1 MSHGSGDRT
10 EQSHLGQGVEKEHGD
25 QLAAAGVGGGERGH
39 QEGAGVGVQR
49 QQTGHRHR
57 VEGGH
62 ARVGRPHLDT
72 RQAVGVAEVEEGHLH
87 HQEGGEAAEWL
98 WNLAKDWEQ

>member
-1 MSHGSGDRT
+1 MSHGSGDCT
-10 EQSHLGQGVEKEHGD
+10 EQSHLGQGVEEEHGD
-25 QLAAAGVGGGERGH
+25 QLAAAGVGGGEGGH
-39 QEGAGVGVQR
+39 QHRAGVGVHR

-98 WNLAKDWEQ
+98 WNLAEDREQ

>member
-10 EQSHLGQGVEKEHGD
+10 EQSHLGQGVEEEHGD
-25 QLAAAGVGGGERGH
+25 QLVATGEGGH

-49 QQTGHRHR
+49 QQARHRHR

-87 HQEGGEAAEWL
+87 HQEGGEAAERL
-98 WNLAKDWEQ
+98 WNLAEDREQ